1 MGDNLQEFKYTE
13 PILKDTL
20 NKAFY
25 IWHESFLRTNDNSTS
40 ISPQPIAFSC
50 NINIISLISSKRFG
64 GFLTYDGYAF
74 YWVWSS
80 FNKDFFNS
88 KINLAINPAPVE
100 VIEEPIKKITC
111 GVNHI
116 ACLGDSDTVYF
127 WDFDK
132 LFRKEEQFR
141 NISDFLIRKPLMFSY
156 WKFSVVKIT
165 SGSSHLLILLENGSV
180 YGIGDNSKGALGHS
194 EVEDCSELQIIRL
207 IEGKV
212 IDIVAGND
220 LSACITD
227 KKNVYYWGYISYLPK
242 DKIQWTPK
250 IIDTGN
256 LLNNHLECCRS
267 QKCDLQI
274 CLLALFNTIAIG
286 ICFMCEVISGNSPNY
301 ATHIYV
307 YSDKEES
314 LKLLKA
320 IDNKDEA
327 FVSLHWLN
335 NHLCGNRLDNTVWFH
350 YIDYKDLL
358 SSCNLKNEITIRP
371 KGSTSLSLMY
381 GNGDCLVSLVD
392 MDIALSENNYNNTM
406 GIPFTEESFD
416 VDSEKKSVHVE
427 LEQNQKEIFIESIDH
442 FNNIRIPSLTTLQ
455 ESDNEETICKIN
467 QEIGMMDLSG
477 NKYEGDCIKISTMES
492 VINEKKNFNLQT
504 PSDNIDDHSKEEI
517 IRDSLEKFIDITNEE
532 KNRNISNKQETDYKS
547 TSYQSTTQNS
557 ENSLQS
563 FSSSSICQPI
573 ELPSYLKP
581 TKAFTISTFASNL
594 PIFSKHS
601 YLKKGEGKVNKT
613 IKNKKTNIMDMKN
626 NISTSDIYINNRL
639 DHFDPYQRKKLEEY
653 YNKISN
659 LEMENKKL
667 QKILNNTNEQY
678 LKDMKMMYNK
688 LKEKDEEKF
697 PLKNVVTTLQRELFI
712 EREEKEKFKEELNK
726 YKIQLQGE
734 IENKNIKKELLNGRL
749 LAERNRLAKDK
760 DELKLENNKMETKLA
775 QIELILNEVTGRYS
789 KLEEE
794 YKELNIK
801 YESLDHNHTECIN
814 SLSKSELEIYELKK
828 ELEHLNQMNKQQKSV
843 DYLYNYIEELE
854 TMISQI
860 KSESSEQRVSN
871 NNEFEKITE
880 CIIMKTKELE
890 ISFNESNC
898 LLSINDC
905 NSILIKGIN
914 DLISLIITNIK
925 KDQDL
930 NIELLESRISVLEE
944 NLMNKEKEITT
955 LIDKELCCDE

>member
-1 MGDNLQEFKYTE
+1 MGDNLREFKYTE

-25 IWHESFLRTNDNSTS
+25 IWHESFLRSNNNSIS

-74 YWVWSS
+74 YWIWSS
-80 FNKDFFNS
+80 FNKDSCNS
-88 KINLAINPAPVE
+88 NINLAINPAPVE

-127 WDFDK
+127 WNFDK
-132 LFRKEEQFR
+132 LFKKEQFMD
-141 NISDFLIRKPLMFSY
+141 ISDFLIKKPLMFSY

-227 KKNVYYWGYISYLPK
+227 KKSVYYWGYISYLPK

-250 IIDTGN
+250 IINTEN

-307 YSDKEES
+307 YNDKEES
-314 LKLLKA
+314 LELLKA

-358 SSCNLKNEITIRP
+358 SSCNLKNETTIRP

-392 MDIALSENNYNNTM
+392 MDMALSENNYSNTM
-406 GIPFTEESFD
+406 SVPFTEEPFD
-416 VDSEKKSVHVE
+416 IDSEKKGNHVE
-427 LEQNQKEIFIESIDH
+427 LEQNQKEIFIENIGNFS
-442 FNNIRIPSLTTLQ
+442 NIRIPSLTTLQ
-455 ESDNEETICKIN
+455 QSDNEETICKIN
-467 QEIGMMDLSG
+467 KEIGIDLSG
-477 NKYEGDCIKISTMES
+477 NKYEKDCIKNSMEN
-492 VINEKKNFNLQT
+492 VIDEKKSLNLQT
-504 PSDNIDDHSKEEI
+504 PGDNIDDHSKEEI
-517 IRDSLEKFIDITNEE
+517 IKDDLEKVIDITNEE
-532 KNRNISNKQETDYKS
+532 KNQNILNKQETDCKS

-563 FSSSSICQPI
+563 FSSSICQPI

-581 TKAFTISTFASNL
+581 TKAFTISTLNL
-594 PIFSKHS
+594 PIFSRHS

-613 IKNKKTNIMDMKN
+613 IKNKKTNMDMKN

-639 DHFDPYQRKKLEEY
+639 DNFDPYQRKKLEEY
-653 YNKISN
+653 YNRISN

-749 LAERNRLAKDK
+749 LAERNRLVKDK

-828 ELEHLNQMNKQQKSV
+828 ELEHLNQINKQQKSV

-860 KSESSEQRVSN
+860 KSESSEQRLSN
-871 NNEFEKITE
+871 NNEFEEITE

-905 NSILIKGIN
+905 NTILIKGIN
-914 DLISLIITNIK
+914 DLISLIIANIK
-925 KDQDL
+925 KDQDS

-955 LIDKELCCDE
+955 LIDKELFCNE